1 MLGAESGA
9 VALMQ
14 GQNIALE
21 GRERFVND
29 PLRIV
34 INASNVEGVLPGDG
48 YNLTLE
54 LRHPTDNTITIVNV
68 EIGLANFANPFVK
81 SIKFQEDGT
90 TIGEGEFGRIS
101 VVIRNGG
108 TAVTPNMD
116 VELNCN
122 GKVKLITP
130 PTVNEEDYK
139 KEKI

>member
-21 GRERFVND
+21 SRERFVNA
-29 PLRIV
+29 PLQIV
-34 INASNVEGVLPGDG
+34 VNASNVDGVLPGDG

-54 LRHPTDNTITIVNV
+54 LRHPTDNTITIFKV
-68 EIGLANFANPFVK
+68 EITLANFANPFVK
-81 SIKFQEDGT
+81 SIKFQEDST
-90 TIGEGEFGRIS
+90 AIGEGEFGRIS

-122 GKVKLITP
+122 GKVKLITLSL
-130 PTVNEEDYK
+130 
-139 KEKI
+139 IHI